1 MELKGTIVK
10 RDDDKFL
17 VYGWASV
24 ANDKDGNPVVDS
36 QGDIISIQEL
46 EKAAHGFVRFSG
58 LGGEMH
64 DPDRMGVSA
73 LVESFV
79 FTPEKLEMLGLPKD
93 ALPQGWFVGFKVH
106 DAETWQKVKNGDY
119 KSFSIGIRAIR
130 EAVASD

>member
-24 ANDKDGNPVVDS
+24 ANDKDGNPVIDS

-46 EKAAHGFVRFSG
+46 EKAAFDFVRFNG
-58 LGGEMH
+58 TGCEMH
-64 DPDRMGVSA
+64 EHFGVSS

-93 ALPQGWFVGFKVH
+93 ALLQGWFVGFKVH

-119 KSFSIGIRAIR
+119 KSFSIGIKAIR